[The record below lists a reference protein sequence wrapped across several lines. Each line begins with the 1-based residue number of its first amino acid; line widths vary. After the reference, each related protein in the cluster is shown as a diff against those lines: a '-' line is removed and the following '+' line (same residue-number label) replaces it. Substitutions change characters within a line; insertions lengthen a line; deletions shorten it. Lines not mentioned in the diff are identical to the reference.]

1 MKDSFLVKKPWIT
14 EKSTRLNEEGKYVFL
29 VKDNATK
36 NEMKKMVK
44 ELYQVDATEVNIVN
58 IPAKSRRYRGM
69 RSEKPGYK
77 KAIVTLKAGQKID
90 LAR

>member
-1 MKDSFLVKKPWIT
+1 MRDQFLVKKPWIT
-14 EKSTRLNEEGKYVFL
+14 EKSTHLGEIGKYVFL

-44 ELYQVDATEVNIVN
+44 ELYQVD
-58 IPAKSRRYRGM
+58 AKSRRYRGM